1 MITYTIFSDGEVN
14 SPLGIIDE
22 QGNLLS
28 GMDALDIIF
37 ANVKK
42 GSASDKANNLLCV
55 LNIEH
60 PKEKDVVTLGELM
73 GKPSRPIDKT
83 RVNNLLNC
91 IPRNE
96 LGEHAEY
103 THKTV
108 DEIEEVEAPE
118 IKEVKEED
126 LSRRVIKSGNRY
138 MSKVDWSSDRVKNQV
153 QGLLAHGKSLSY
165 IARHLGVVRST
176 LTEANKRHNYRLYIP
191 DLRKAG

>member
-1 MITYTIFSDGEVN
+1 MITYTIFSDGKVN
-14 SPLGIIDE
+14 FPLGIIDE

-28 GMDALDIIF
+28 GVDALDIIF
-37 ANVKK
+37 AEIKK

-73 GKPSRPIDKT
+73 GRPSKPKDKNRVSTLLSRELDK
-83 RVNNLLNC
+83 
-91 IPRNE
+91 
-96 LGEHAEY
+96 Y
-103 THKTV
+103 TV
-108 DEIEEVEAPE
+108 DRNKAIDEMEAPE
-118 IKEVKEED
+118 IKGAKRKG